1 MNRKWFG
8 KWIGIIGLMGMSTWL
23 LTLNSCAR
31 NQQLVG
37 ITVTPST
44 FTFLTPDSTLQA
56 SFSAVG
62 TYIHPAENKDITSL
76 VTWGNN
82 IPQLITL
89 NGGLVSPTGNGCG
102 VADISASYD
111 KGTGPS
117 GNLVSGSATVTINN
131 PLISYCPGGSTAPI
145 LAVQIQS
152 TTSTGNSVTSVPS
165 GIDCPATTCG
175 APFTAGTS
183 VTLTAAP
190 TANFVS
196 WGAPCAGSTS
206 TACQA
211 VVTANTTVT
220 ATFK

>member
-1 MNRKWFG
+1 MNRKWFS
-8 KWIGIIGLMGMSTWL
+8 KWIGIIGLMGMGTWL

-44 FTFLTPDSTLQA
+44 FTFLTPDSALQA

-62 TYIHPAENKDITSL
+62 TYIHPAENKDITSI
-76 VTWGNN
+76 VTWGND

-102 VADISASYD
+102 VANISASYD

-117 GNLVSGSATVTINN
+117 GNLVSGGATITINN
-131 PLISYCPGGSTAPI
+131 PLVTYCPGGSTSPI
-145 LAVQIQS
+145 LSVVPQGAGAADTI
-152 TTSTGNSVTSVPS
+152 TSSPA

-175 APFTAGTS
+175 APFPAGTS
-183 VTLTAAP
+183 VSLTALP
-190 TANFVS
+190 SANFIS
-196 WGAPCAGSTS
+196 WSTTCPGAVANVCVITVTTS
-206 TACQA
+206 AS
-211 VVTANTTVT
+211 VTAV
-220 ATFK
+220 FSQ